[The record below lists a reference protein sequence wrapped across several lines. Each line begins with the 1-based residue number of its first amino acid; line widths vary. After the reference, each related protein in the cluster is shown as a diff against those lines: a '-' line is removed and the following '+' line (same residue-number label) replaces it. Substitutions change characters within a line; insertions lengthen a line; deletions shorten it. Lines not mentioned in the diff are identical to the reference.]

1 MSSEREKNMKVFK
14 SILSVG
20 WKVVAILLG
29 VIIIVGAI
37 FAVRGYMLYSDVVK
51 DTPISAKV
59 DEIKSKQNYT
69 EYSDL
74 PQFYI
79 DAVISVEDHRF
90 KEHFGIDFVA
100 ICRAAWND
108 IKSMSFVE
116 GGSTITQQL
125 AKNMYYTQEK
135 KIERKVAEMFTAFA
149 LEHNYS
155 KQEIF
160 ELYVNTIYFGSGY
173 YGIYD
178 AAMGYFRKVPSQLS
192 DYECAMLA
200 GLPNA
205 PSNYSPKTD
214 PELANQRLKQV
225 LKRMVECDKINQ
237 AQADAILFG

>member
-1 MSSEREKNMKVFK
+1 MRKVLKRLAVFLLLAVVIGAVAAGPTVYRGYALYREAVRETPVSVKAEEIQSRADYVRLEEISDSFIEKVIESEDQRFYFHFGVDP
-14 SILSVG
+14 L
-20 WKVVAILLG
+20 AIL
-29 VIIIVGAI
+29 
-37 FAVRGYMLYSDVVK
+37 
-51 DTPISAKV
+51 
-59 DEIKSKQNYT
+59 
-69 EYSDL
+69 
-74 PQFYI
+74 
-79 DAVISVEDHRF
+79 
-90 KEHFGIDFVA
+90 
-100 ICRAAWND
+100 RAAKND
-108 IKSMSFVE
+108 LLAGSFVE

-135 KIERKVAEMFTAFA
+135 KLEGKVAEMFTAFA
-149 LEHNYS
+149 LERNYS

-214 PELANQRLKQV
+214 PELAKQRLKQV
-225 LKRMVECDKINQ
+225 LKRMVECRKLTQ
-237 AQADAILFG
+237 QQADAVVFG

>member
-1 MSSEREKNMKVFK
+1 MKVFK
-14 SILSVG
+14 NILSIA
-20 WKVVAILLG
+20 WKIIAIILG
-29 VIIIVGAI
+29 IIIIAGAV
-37 FAVRGYMLYSDVVK
+37 FAVKGYMLYSSTVK
-51 DTPISAKV
+51 ETPISAKV
-59 DEIKSKQNYT
+59 EEIRNKDNYT
-69 EYSDL
+69 KYGQL

-90 KEHFGIDFVA
+90 EKHFGIDLIA

-108 IKSMSFVE
+108 IRSMSFAE

-125 AKNMYYTQEK
+125 AKNIYYTQEK
-135 KIERKVAEMFTAFA
+135 KVERKVAEMFTAFA
-149 LEHNYS
+149 LERSYE

-178 AAMGYFRKVPSQLS
+178 AAMGYFRKVPSQLN

-205 PSNYSPKTD
+205 PSNYSPKTV

-225 LKRMVECDKINQ
+225 LKRMVECKKITQ
-237 AQADAILFG
+237 SQADSIIGN

>member
-1 MSSEREKNMKVFK
+1 MKVFK
-14 SILSVG
+14 NILSIA
-20 WKVVAILLG
+20 WKIIAIILG
-29 VIIIVGAI
+29 IIIIAGAV
-37 FAVRGYMLYSDVVK
+37 FAVKGYMLYSSTVK
-51 DTPISAKV
+51 ETPISAKV
-59 DEIKSKQNYT
+59 EEIRNKDNYT
-69 EYSDL
+69 KYGQL

-90 KEHFGIDFVA
+90 EKHFGIDLIA

-108 IKSMSFVE
+108 IRSMSFAE

-125 AKNMYYTQEK
+125 AKNIYYTQEK
-135 KIERKVAEMFTAFA
+135 KVERKVAEMFTAFA
-149 LEHNYS
+149 LERSYE

-178 AAMGYFRKVPSQLS
+178 AAMGYFRKVPSQLN

-225 LKRMVECDKINQ
+225 LKRMVECKKITQ
-237 AQADAILFG
+237 SQADSIIGN

>member
-1 MSSEREKNMKVFK
+1 MKVFK
-14 SILSVG
+14 NILSIA
-20 WKVVAILLG
+20 WKIIAIILG
-29 VIIIVGAI
+29 IIIIAGAV
-37 FAVRGYMLYSDVVK
+37 FAVKGYMLYSSTVK
-51 DTPISAKV
+51 ETPISAKV
-59 DEIKSKQNYT
+59 EEIRNKDNYT
-69 EYSDL
+69 KYGQL

-90 KEHFGIDFVA
+90 EKHFGIDLIA

-108 IKSMSFVE
+108 IRSMSFAE
-116 GGSTITQQL
+116 GGSTITQHL
-125 AKNMYYTQEK
+125 AKNIYYTQEK
-135 KIERKVAEMFTAFA
+135 KVERKVAEMFTAFA
-149 LEHNYS
+149 LERSYE

-178 AAMGYFRKVPSQLS
+178 AAMGYFRKVPSQLN

-225 LKRMVECDKINQ
+225 LKRMVECKKITQ
-237 AQADAILFG
+237 SQADSIIGN

>member
-1 MSSEREKNMKVFK
+1 MKVFK
-14 SILSVG
+14 NILSIA
-20 WKVVAILLG
+20 WKIIAIILR
-29 VIIIVGAI
+29 IIIIAGAV
-37 FAVRGYMLYSDVVK
+37 FAVKGYMLYSSTVK
-51 DTPISAKV
+51 ETPISAKV
-59 DEIKSKQNYT
+59 EEIRNKDNYT
-69 EYSDL
+69 KYGQL

-90 KEHFGIDFVA
+90 EKHFGIDLIA

-108 IKSMSFVE
+108 IRSMSFAE

-125 AKNMYYTQEK
+125 AKNIYYTQEK
-135 KIERKVAEMFTAFA
+135 KVERKVAEMFTAFA
-149 LEHNYS
+149 LERSYE

-178 AAMGYFRKVPSQLS
+178 AAMGYFRKVPSQLN

-225 LKRMVECDKINQ
+225 LKRMVECKKITQ
-237 AQADAILFG
+237 SQADSIIGN

>member
-1 MSSEREKNMKVFK
+1 MKVFK
-14 SILSVG
+14 NILSIA
-20 WKVVAILLG
+20 WKIIAIILG
-29 VIIIVGAI
+29 IIIIAGAV
-37 FAVRGYMLYSDVVK
+37 FAVKGYMLYSSTVK
-51 DTPISAKV
+51 ETPISAKV
-59 DEIKSKQNYT
+59 EEIRNKDNYT
-69 EYSDL
+69 KYGQL

-90 KEHFGIDFVA
+90 EKHFGIDLIA

-108 IKSMSFVE
+108 IRSMSFAE

-125 AKNMYYTQEK
+125 AKNIYYTQEK
-135 KIERKVAEMFTAFA
+135 KVERKVAEMFTAFA
-149 LEHNYS
+149 LERSYE

-178 AAMGYFRKVPSQLS
+178 AAMGYFRKVPSQLN

-205 PSNYSPKTD
+205 PSYYSPKTD
-214 PELANQRLKQV
+214 PE
-225 LKRMVECDKINQ
+225 I
-237 AQADAILFG
+237 